1 MPEGYELTDTS
12 VEGTVTTLTNSYTPE
27 ETEATVVKVWDDAEN
42 QDGKRPTELKVTLS
56 NGTEVTLN
64 EANDWTATVED
75 LPKYADG
82 TLVEYTWTE
91 SNMPEGYELT
101 DTSVEGTVTTLT
113 NSYTTEVVAVE
124 GAKTWVDNNN
134 QDGVRPR
141 SITVNLLA
149 DGKKID
155 EVTVTA
161 KNGWAWSFTGLDKYA
176 AGKEI
181 VYTITEDNV
190 DFYTT
195 EVDGYDITN
204 THITATTQISG
215 VKVWDDN
222 DNAAGVRPESIEVE
236 LFADGEPVARTT
248 AAAIDWSYEFTNLPM
263 YRDGGIAI
271 SYQVVETPVDN
282 YVATY
287 EKVVHNDGVEVNI
300 TNTYV
305 VEDPEF
311 VTIKGTKV
319 WNDNNDAQDKRPDS
333 ITVNLFN
340 GGAEP
345 VATTTASITT
355 DWTYAFTDLPKA
367 DEDGKEYIYTVTET
381 PVPEYRS
388 VVVETTAG
396 FDIYNSLITAKAG
409 EIQVGKLVTGD
420 KAPENGVY
428 KFVLKINATKP
439 DWTSLKVYELLQL
452 EKAYEA
458 AVEAYNDAQKA
469 WDEAVA
475 KFKDNARELN
485 TTGSA
490 LRFAMAE
497 EVTSPSG
504 YEYLFIDDDARMTS
518 TTSSSYDFD
527 DYAVNDEAADEEIVN
542 PVVEAISRL
551 AKDFNRASGAFF
563 EALLDEAEVTT
574 PSALGFMRDDAQ
586 DLLDEAD
593 RLFEA
598 KALMEA
604 TSASVYEF
612 KNSPE
617 VTTASAVTLFI
628 TDADGK
634 ETVVTTSGAYQFEF
648 ELTGVTSLADLA
660 KELFKFRFEA
670 TTGSVITFSIEEVE
684 WVEEDY
690 EGTSIDMNGN
700 EIVASGVATGDHV
713 LTTGSAYDFV
723 FINDYEDETGGGYTP
738 PPYTPPYV
746 PPTDP
751 DEEIEDP
758 EVPTTEP
765 PVIVPGEEIEE
776 PEIPLGDAPKT
787 GDETNA
793 VPFMAL
799 MMFALCGLVITRR
812 KFN

>member
-1 MPEGYELTDTS
+1 M
-12 VEGTVTTLTNSYTPE
+12 EGT
-27 ETEATVVKVWDDAEN
+27 
-42 QDGKRPTELKVTLS
+42 
-56 NGTEVTLN
+56 
-64 EANDWTATVED
+64 
-75 LPKYADG
+75 
-82 TLVEYTWTE
+82 
-91 SNMPEGYELT
+91 
-101 DTSVEGTVTTLT
+101 
-113 NSYTTEVVAVE
+113 
-124 GAKTWVDNNN
+124 KTWVDGNN
-134 QDGVRPR
+134 QDGLRP
-141 SITVNLLA
+141 SEITLTLYA
-149 DGKKID
+149 DGK
-155 EVTVTA
+155 EVKGAEPTWTSKDDGDNVW
-161 KNGWAWSFTGLDKYA
+161 NYKYTDLPMY
-176 AGKEI
+176 AGSTTPI
-181 VYTITEDNV
+181 VYTVVETAV
-190 DFYTT
+190 AGYTT
-195 EVDGYDITN
+195 TYSNDTLTITN
-204 THITATTQISG
+204 THTPATTSIYG
-215 VKVWDDN
+215 EKIWDDN
-222 DNAAGVRPESIEVE
+222 DDAAGKRPASITVT
-236 LFADGEPVARTT
+236 LFA
-248 AAAIDWSYEFTNLPM
+248 
-263 YRDGGIAI
+263 
-271 SYQVVETPVDN
+271 
-282 YVATY
+282 
-287 EKVVHNDGVEVNI
+287 DGVEVNRTTPTSANWAYAFDNLPI
-300 TNTYV
+300 FRDGGIEIAYQVVEEPVDNYTTAYTKAVNENDIQVNIINTYV

-319 WNDNNDAQDKRPDS
+319 WNDNNDAAGKRPES

-367 DEDGKEYIYTVTET
+367 DEDGKEYVYTVTEI

-518 TTSSSYDFD
+518 TTSSSYNFD

-700 EIVASGVATGDHV
+700 EIVASGIATGDHV

-765 PVIVPGEEIEE
+765 PVIVPGEEVIEE